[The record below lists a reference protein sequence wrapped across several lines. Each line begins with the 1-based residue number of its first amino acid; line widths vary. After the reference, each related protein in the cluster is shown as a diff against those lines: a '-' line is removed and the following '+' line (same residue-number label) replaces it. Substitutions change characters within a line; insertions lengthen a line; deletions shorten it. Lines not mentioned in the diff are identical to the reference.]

1 MNGGSSVTIF
11 ASQTVDEIFIDANMD
26 FQWPHRLSLM
36 PPSPTCS
43 AFDPLQSGFELWTP
57 YRVGLCLEAPCT
69 QLTRSLY
76 PQGCVLETP
85 PC

>member
-1 MNGGSSVTIF
+1 MAKLKI
-11 ASQTVDEIFIDANMD
+11 VDEIVIDSNMD
-26 FQWPHRLSLM
+26 MQWPHRLSLM

-43 AFDPLQSGFELWTP
+43 AQVYMIPILSRPVPWNH
-57 YRVGLCLEAPCT
+57 YRYGLCLGAPCT

-76 PQGCVLETP
+76 PQRWILEPP